1 MIFRKDDIDMDMISG
16 LCNWLCFPTNYNLAS
31 FVFIADE
38 PCNKYALDLLK
49 LNGVSEI
56 TLHDYGIM
64 LGNTDIIHSRV
75 DNAIMA
81 DIIKYASLSPA
92 HSLIY
97 VKSGIEVKKNEMLK
111 RVASSPESSYLYARQ
126 VIHNRFELGEK
137 SIATDALYSYM
148 YSRYVLHSRFKLGE
162 PVINANEEYSYKYD
176 RDVIKRG
183 W

>member
-1 MIFRKDDIDMDMISG
+1 MIYNKDDIDMDMISG

-56 TLHDYGIM
+56 TLHDYGVM
-64 LGNTDIIHSRV
+64 LANTEVSFSNV
-75 DNAIMA
+75 DDAIMA
-81 DIIKYASLSPA
+81 DILKYASLSQA
-92 HSLIY
+92 HLLIY
-97 VKSGIEVKKNEMLK
+97 FKSGIAVKNNEMLK
-111 RVASSPESSYLYARQ
+111 RVAASPESSYLYARQ

-137 SIATDALYSYM
+137 SIATDAFYSYM
-148 YSRYVLHSRFKLGE
+148 YSRYVLRSRFKLGE
-162 PVINANEEYSYKYD
+162 PVINTNEEYAYKYD